1 MEERRTV
8 DVPIEVERRKSS
20 IEESLEYIFDIMDV
34 ISIITRNDKIYYVN
48 KSFLNTFGYTKEE
61 IPNIYLSDIFVD
73 ENKKVLMERVQRRT
87 NGESESLPDRY
98 IDLELKKKD
107 GSRIHCNVYP
117 STLMYKG
124 EKCVIYVCN
133 ETTQQIKL
141 KKALNGFFEYC
152 PVPAFIKDKNKRM
165 IKATKYYEQNL
176 HLTELEVIGKTSA
189 EIFPTA
195 FAQKIDVEDDFIFKY
210 KRPLTV
216 DETLDGRFYVK
227 TKFPI
232 NGDLIGGFSID
243 VTDRIRSREL
253 LEESNKKYEVLYN
266 LLVSFLD
273 TIPEMIW
280 VHDKNRNVVFSN
292 KALKDSLMD
301 IDMFEISEYSTIPT
315 EKQTFVKKI
324 MVKDVEVYLEI
335 TLTPL
340 FDSDEEVVGCSGV
353 VKDVT
358 EDIIRQT
365 KIIEK
370 LENFENTS
378 KKNTKEVMMSISSTM
393 SKFSRGWVNDRQK

>member
-8 DVPIEVERRKSS
+8 DVPVDVERRKSS
-20 IEESLEYIFDIMDV
+20 IEEALEYISGIMDIIAI
-34 ISIITRNDKIYYVN
+34 ISKDDKIYYAN
-48 KSFLNTFGYTKEE
+48 NSFLNIFGYTKEE
-61 IPNIYLSDIFVD
+61 LSDLHVSDIFVE
-73 ENKKVLMERVQRRT
+73 ENKEILTERLKRRL
-87 NGESESLPDRY
+87 EEQVESLPDKY
-98 IDLELKKKD
+98 IDIEFKKKD
-107 GSRIHCNVYP
+107 GTRITCNIYP
-117 STLMYKG
+117 DTLMYKG
-124 EKCVIYVCN
+124 QKCVMYIGN
-133 ETTQQIKL
+133 ETTQQLKL
-141 KKALNGFFEYC
+141 RKALNGFFEYC

-243 VTDRIRSREL
+243 VTDRIRAREL

-324 MVKDVEVYLEI
+324 MMKDVEMYLEI

-340 FDSDEEVVGCSGV
+340 FDGDEEVVGCSGV

-370 LENFENTS
+370 LETLENTT

-393 SKFSRGWVNDRQK
+393 SKFSRGWVNDR

>member
-1 MEERRTV
+1 MEERRKV
-8 DVPIEVERRKSS
+8 DIPVDVERRKSS
-20 IEESLEYIFDIMDV
+20 IEEALEYISDV
-34 ISIITRNDKIYYVN
+34 MSVVAIISRDDKIYYAN
-48 KSFLNTFGYTKEE
+48 NAFMKTFGYTKEE
-61 IPNIYLSDIFVD
+61 IPNINVSDIFVE
-73 ENKKVLMERVQRRT
+73 ENREILTKRLKKRLEEQV
-87 NGESESLPDRY
+87 ESLPDKY
-98 IDLELKKKD
+98 MDIEFKKKD
-107 GSRIHCNVYP
+107 GTRITCNIYP
-117 STLMYKG
+117 ATLMYKG
-124 EKCVIYVCN
+124 QKCVLYIGN
-133 ETTQQIKL
+133 ETTQQLKL

-189 EIFPTA
+189 EIFPPE
-195 FAQKIDVEDDFIFKY
+195 FARKIDIEDDFIFKY

-253 LEESNKKYEVLYN
+253 LAESNRKYEVLYN

-280 VHDKNRNVVFSN
+280 VYDKDKNVVFSN
-292 KALKDSLMD
+292 KALKDSLMNV
-301 IDMFEISEYSTIPT
+301 DMFELSGFTNIPT
-315 EKQTFVKKI
+315 EKQTFTKKVNI
-324 MVKDVEVYLEI
+324 NDEEKYLEVK
-335 TLTPL
+335 LTPL
-340 FDSDEEVVGCSGV
+340 FDEDEDIVGCSGIIT
-353 VKDVT
+353 DVT
-358 EDIIRQT
+358 ETIVRQT

-370 LENFENTS
+370 LEEMENNTRKS
-378 KKNTKEVMMSISSTM
+378 TKEAMIALSDTM
-393 SKFSRGWVNDRQK
+393 SKFSRRWVNDR

>member
-8 DVPIEVERRKSS
+8 DVPVDVERRKST
-20 IEESLEYIFDIMDV
+20 IEEALEYISGIMDIV
-34 ISIITRNDKIYYVN
+34 SVITRDDKIYYAN
-48 KSFLNTFGYTKEE
+48 STFFSTFGYTKEE
-61 IPNIYLSDIFVD
+61 QENIHMSGLFVD
-73 ENKKVLMERVQRRT
+73 ENRKVLMERVKRRIE
-87 NGESESLPDRY
+87 GETESLPDKY
-98 IDLELKKKD
+98 LDLELQRKD
-107 GSRIHCNVYP
+107 RTRLTCNVYP
-117 STLMYKG
+117 AVLMYKG
-124 EKCVIYVCN
+124 LKCVMYILH
-133 ETTQQIKL
+133 ETTQQLKI

-189 EIFPTA
+189 EIFPPD
-195 FAQKIDVEDDFIFKY
+195 FARKIDVEDDFIFKY

-243 VTDRIRSREL
+243 VTDRIRAREL
-253 LEESNKKYEVLYN
+253 LEESNKKYKVLYD

-280 VHDKNRNVVFSN
+280 IQDKHKNILFSN
-292 KALKDSLMD
+292 KALQESLKN
-301 IDMFEISEYSTIPT
+301 INMFEMLECSEIPT
-315 EKQTFVKKI
+315 KQKTFVKRANI
-324 MVKDVEVYLEI
+324 DDKDVYLEI

-340 FDSDEEVVGCSGV
+340 FDENEEDVVGCSGV

-358 EDIIRQT
+358 ETIIRQG

-370 LENFENTS
+370 LTTLEATTKN
-378 KKNTKEVMMSISSTM
+378 NTKEALRALSSTM
-393 SKFSRGWVNDRQK
+393 SNFSKGWIN

>member
-8 DVPIEVERRKSS
+8 DVPVDVERRKST
-20 IEESLEYIFDIMDV
+20 IEEALEYISGIMDIV
-34 ISIITRNDKIYYVN
+34 SVITRDDKIYYAN
-48 KSFLNTFGYTKEE
+48 STFFSTFGYTKEE
-61 IPNIYLSDIFVD
+61 QENIHMSGLFVD
-73 ENKKVLMERVQRRT
+73 ENRKVLMERVKRRIE
-87 NGESESLPDRY
+87 GETESLPDKY
-98 IDLELKKKD
+98 LDLELQRKD
-107 GSRIHCNVYP
+107 RTRLTCNVYP
-117 STLMYKG
+117 AVLMYKG
-124 EKCVIYVCN
+124 LKCVMYILH
-133 ETTQQIKL
+133 ETTQQLKI
-141 KKALNGFFEYC
+141 KKAFNGFFEYC

-189 EIFPTA
+189 EIFPSA

-324 MVKDVEVYLEI
+324 MMKDVEMYLEI

-340 FDSDEEVVGCSGV
+340 FDGDEEVVGCSGV

-358 EDIIRQT
+358 ETIIRQT

-370 LENFENTS
+370 LETLENTT
-378 KKNTKEVMMSISSTM
+378 KKNTKEAMMAISTTM
-393 SKFSRGWVNDRQK
+393 SNFSKRWVNDR

>member
-8 DVPIEVERRKSS
+8 DVPVDVERRKSS
-20 IEESLEYIFDIMDV
+20 IEEALEYISGIMDIIAI
-34 ISIITRNDKIYYVN
+34 ISKDDKIYYAN
-48 KSFLNTFGYTKEE
+48 NTFFSTFGYKKEE
-61 IPNIYLSDIFVD
+61 QENIRMSGIFVD
-73 ENKKVLMERVQRRT
+73 ENRKVLMERVKRRID
-87 NGESESLPDRY
+87 GETESLPDKY
-98 IDLELKKKD
+98 LDLELQKKD
-107 GSRIHCNVYP
+107 RTRLTCNVYP
-117 STLMYKG
+117 AVLMYKG
-124 EKCVIYVCN
+124 LKCVLYILH
-133 ETTQQIKL
+133 ETTQQLKI

-243 VTDRIRSREL
+243 VTDRIRAREL

-301 IDMFEISEYSTIPT
+301 IDMFEISDYSTIPT

-324 MVKDVEVYLEI
+324 MMKDVEVYLEI

-358 EDIIRQT
+358 KDIIRQT